1 MTVQRCQEETTSSE
15 FLEWM
20 QYFAM
25 EPNFF
30 HREDHYLAQIAAWI
44 RRSGFQHPDQVKDE
58 DFIIKFGTAADMKET
73 KPSKAE
79 AAKRFFGGL
88 LKGKAAKDKREQKKC

>member
-1 MTVQRCQEETTSSE
+1 
-15 FLEWM
+15 
-20 QYFAM
+20 M

-44 RRSGFQHPDQVKDE
+44 RRSGFSKPESVKNE
-58 DFIIKFGTAADMKET
+58 DFIIKFGTSKDVKDVK

-79 AAKRFFGGL
+79 AAKRFFGGM
-88 LKGKAAKDKREQKKC
+88 LKMSTKSKRGPKKC